1 MKTGCFIFL
10 KIEDSYILLSAS
22 FIQSV
27 MICWNLV
34 DIHEEKPSI
43 IQMCIWERKKCYIA
57 FSDN

>member
-1 MKTGCFIFL
+1 MCFIFF
-10 KIEDSYILLSAS
+10 KIEDSCILLFTS

-34 DIHEEKPSI
+34 EVHEEKSSI
-43 IQMCIWERKKCYIA
+43 IQMCIWERKKYYIA